1 MFIRGSKTTFAPVKS
16 IIFLIPEII
25 MRQLKITKSITNRES
40 ASLDKYLQEIG
51 REELITADEEVSLAK
66 RIREGDQAALEKL
79 TKSNLRFV
87 VSVAKQYQNQGLSLP
102 DLINEGNLGLIKA
115 AKRFDE
121 TRGFKFISYAVWWI
135 RQSILQALAEQSRIV
150 RLPLNQVGS
159 LNKINKAFSKLEQQ
173 FEREPSAEELS
184 EVLELPQDKVADTM
198 RVSGRHVSMDAPF
211 VNGEENSLLDVLVNH
226 DSPRADNMLM
236 NESLQRE
243 IERSLSTLTERER
256 DVVKLFFGIG
266 INHGLTLEEIGAKF
280 DLTRERVRQIK
291 EKAIRRLRHNS
302 RSKLLK
308 SYLG

>member
-1 MFIRGSKTTFAPVKS
+1 
-16 IIFLIPEII
+16 

-51 REELITADEEVSLAK
+51 REELITVEEEVELAQ
-66 RIREGDQAALEKL
+66 RIKKGDQKALEKL
-79 TKSNLRFV
+79 TRANLRFV

-115 AKRFDE
+115 AEKFDE

-159 LNKINKAFSKLEQQ
+159 LNKINKALAKFEQEN
-173 FEREPSAEELS
+173 ERAPSPEELS
-184 EVLELPQDKVADTM
+184 EILELPKEKVADTL
-198 RVSGRHVSMDAPF
+198 RVSGRHVSVDAPF
-211 VNGEENSLLDVLVNH
+211 VDGEDNSLLDVLVNN
-226 DSPRADNMLM
+226 DSPNADRGLI
-236 NESLQRE
+236 NESLARE
-243 IERSLSTLTERER
+243 IDRALATLTERER
-256 DVVKLFFGIG
+256 DIVRYFFGIG
-266 INHGLTLEEIGAKF
+266 NQEMTLEEIGEKF
-280 DLTRERVRQIK
+280 GLTRERVRQIK
-291 EKAIRRLRHNS
+291 EKAIRRLRHSS